1 MKRALLLLALGALA
15 LPAAAQKA
23 TEAQTQVL
31 LEITKCLAAG
41 LPDNWEQAEMI
52 VELAKPGA
60 ETGNVRYLVR
70 RRLSGG
76 AFEPFR
82 PCNERQ
88 AAQALV
94 RDFRK
99 LQAPQQRAWKGA
111 RFVIQRDGKFDLTF
125 DYGKPPAKPAQGP
138 REGSR

>member
-1 MKRALLLLALGALA
+1 MKKALAVLAFAALA
-15 LPAAAQKA
+15 LPAAAQQA

-31 LEITKCLAAG
+31 MDIAKCLAAG
-41 LPDNWEQAEMI
+41 LPDNWEEAEML
-52 VELAKPGA
+52 VELQKPGA

-70 RRLSGG
+70 RRLTGG

-82 PCNERQ
+82 PCDERQ

-99 LQAPQQRAWKGA
+99 LQTGKQRDWKGA
-111 RFVIQRDGKFDLTF
+111 RLVIHRDGKFDLTF
-125 DYGKPPAKPAQGP
+125 DYPK
-138 REGSR
+138 

>member
-1 MKRALLLLALGALA
+1 MKKMLLVLVIALGTLA
-15 LPAAAQKA
+15 LPAGAQQA

-31 LEITKCLAAG
+31 LDITKCLAAG
-41 LPDNWEQAEMI
+41 LPDSWEEAEML
-52 VELAKPGA
+52 VELEKPGA

-76 AFEPFR
+76 QYEPFR
-82 PCNERQ
+82 PCDERQ

-99 LQAPQQRAWKGA
+99 LQTAKQRNWKGA
-111 RFVIQRDGKFDLTF
+111 RFVIHRDGKFDLTF
-125 DYGKPPAKPAQGP
+125 DYPK
-138 REGSR
+138 